1 MPPLGL
7 LPMLGGISP
16 PTLQGSTTLQCNA
29 VGGATR
35 HRRVKFHTCAWME
48 NFRCTLT
55 RQLRGGATLL
65 TKLATSRGV
74 CKGRGGE
81 GGKREGGGGKRRPRG
96 TGISTS
102 ALTADGE
109 AGEGTSSSMGKR
121 SAHGCTH
128 RTHKRNEF
136 CRPLRW
142 AWTPG
147 GEMSFLTAPL
157 KEDNDQRGKA
167 EVGKRRLPLL
177 TAHLHAHKSITA
189 KTPRP

>member
-74 CKGRGGE
+74 LQGTRRRGGE
-81 GGKREGGGGKRRPRG
+81 ERRRRGEEATTIDRNFNECFDGGWGSWRG
-96 TGISTS
+96 H
-102 ALTADGE
+102 LLEHGE
-109 AGEGTSSSMGKR
+109 ESGTRVHSSD
-121 SAHGCTH
+121 
-128 RTHKRNEF
+128 
-136 CRPLRW
+136 PQ
-142 AWTPG
+142 
-147 GEMSFLTAPL
+147 
-157 KEDNDQRGKA
+157 KE
-167 EVGKRRLPLL
+167 
-177 TAHLHAHKSITA
+177 
-189 KTPRP
+189 